1 MTTKIKPFFLPD
13 LAAVDLQLQNR
24 ERILKELFDNEGRY
38 IAKLQAAV
46 EYYKKPMM
54 ATFRQSSNTTS
65 TSSSSLP
72 RNFLSSNKAAGVI
85 RGNDVEIVF
94 GNLEDL
100 LKISRRFYN
109 GLKDRY
115 ARVSLMQHHGSLS
128 FSQRQVSN
136 LGPDAALV
144 RYHWAFGTCFFFICL
159 MMGLHDYLHKAIGA
173 RCTILY
179 FVLRELRCCNEC
191 PGTNGSY
198 TRHKEIRGGM

>member
-1 MTTKIKPFFLPD
+1 M
-13 LAAVDLQLQNR
+13 AAIDLQLQNR

-109 GLKDRY
+109 GLKERY
-115 ARVSLMQHHGSLS
+115 VYTYLFNAASSWLILFCHDNRFRMWGPTQLLSDIIEPLVSVFYS
-128 FSQRQVSN
+128 
-136 LGPDAALV
+136 
-144 RYHWAFGTCFFFICL
+144 
-159 MMGLHDYLHKAIGA
+159 
-173 RCTILY
+173 
-179 FVLRELRCCNEC
+179 
-191 PGTNGSY
+191 
-198 TRHKEIRGGM
+198 